1 MTTPTPR
8 RGRPRSIPDGTR
20 IRGIRLTDA
29 EYAAVQKYVKRLRKR
44 TKPAPARRSL

>member
-29 EYAAVQKYVKRLRKR
+29 EYAAVREYVRKLRKR
-44 TKPAPARRSL
+44 GKSNPSPA